1 MEQTKAESQV
11 THSLRDS
18 AGRPLQSGSTY
29 TLHCPHHKPVKVKV
43 SEDELNFDLWFLPVG
58 NPTASPQRV
67 DSLAADVELVLAE

>member
-18 AGRPLQSGSTY
+18 ADRPLQSGKQY
-29 TLHCPHHKPVKVKV
+29 KLICPGHKPVMVKV
-43 SEDELNFDLWFLPVG
+43 SEDELNFDLWFVPVG
-58 NPTASPQRV
+58 QNASPQRV